1 MMYTVGEIA
10 KKLNVTASTLRYY
23 DKEGLLPFVKRSD
36 GGMRIFG
43 DEDMSSLKVIECL
56 KKTGMPIKE
65 IKHFMD
71 CCLAGDDKI
80 GERLAIV
87 KSQRDQVLRQ
97 MEEQQNMLE
106 MLNYKCWYYETA
118 EKAGSCAVH
127 DLIRKED
134 IPTEFRKFRCDLEE
148 ETEEKKTCDL

>member
-80 GERLAIV
+80 GERLAV
-87 KSQRDQVLRQ
+87 ELADRRRFGHLGGVCL
-97 MEEQQNMLE
+97 
-106 MLNYKCWYYETA
+106 
-118 EKAGSCAVH
+118 SCA
-127 DLIRKED
+127 DRS
-134 IPTEFRKFRCDLEE
+134 RLENRHHRNGDHE
-148 ETEEKKTCDL
+148 RT